1 MVVLACIVSVV
12 NGLFILA
19 FLREMGRER
28 SEERRVGEEGRSRGS
43 ADDYKKQKDVRMQ

>member
-19 FLREMGRER
+19 FLREMGREVTFIR
-28 SEERRVGEEGRSRGS
+28 L
-43 ADDYKKQKDVRMQ
+43 RMRLSFEL